1 MRTISQIEGALKQV
15 FTKCAQKA
23 GRKSGFVQRR
33 SKLTAPK
40 WVQTLT
46 FGFLARPQTT
56 LCELSQMAAVCGC
69 EITAQGI
76 DERFSLRAAECLR
89 EVLKQA
95 VKLMVR
101 SNSGGAKSTL
111 LGKFREVRVTDS
123 TVIYLPKELSTEY
136 RGCGSRVTKV
146 DASIKA
152 SVGWELCRGRL
163 LGPVLGE
170 GRAPDMKLEREH
182 PPIEKG
188 ALDLCDLGYYS
199 IDRLKELAGRGAYF
213 ITHLQFQTSIF
224 DSSGQ
229 KHRLVELI
237 ERLGGNSRLDM
248 PIMLSNKQLPCRLV
262 AIPVPRI
269 VADER
274 RRKIRRELRAHGKN
288 VSKERLKL
296 AGWNIFV
303 TNVPGEMLTAEQ
315 VLSMAR
321 VRWQIELL
329 FKLWKSLGRVDEWRS
344 GKPEKILCEIY
355 AKLLAMIVGHWV
367 MLTGVWGKSDRS
379 IWKAVRLISNHAVRL
394 CDALRHDHVEA
405 VLKSLERS
413 LKTTCT
419 MEKRKKH
426 PATFQLLMLES
437 AP

>member
-33 SKLTAPK
+33 SKLSASK

-46 FGFLARPQTT
+46 FGYLSNPQST
-56 LCELSQMAAVCGC
+56 LCELSQTAAACGC
-69 EITAQGI
+69 QITAQGI

-95 VKLMVR
+95 VKVMVR
-101 SNSGGAKSTL
+101 SNSGGVKSTL

-123 TVIYLPKELSTEY
+123 TTIQLPKELSTEY
-136 RGCGSRVTKV
+136 RGCGGLVTKV
-146 DASIKA
+146 DSSMKA
-152 SVGWELCRGRL
+152 SVGWELCNGKL
-163 LGPVLGE
+163 IGPVLGE
-170 GRAPDMKLEREH
+170 GRTQDRRLEREH

-199 IDRLKELAGRGAYF
+199 IDRLKELDERKAYF
-213 ITHLQFQTSIF
+213 ITHIQFQTSIF
-224 DSSGQ
+224 DSAGQ

-237 ERLGGNSRLDM
+237 DHQEGKSLVDL
-248 PIMLSNKQLPCRLV
+248 PVMLSNKQLPCRLV
-262 AIPVPRI
+262 AAPVSRI

-274 RRKIRRELRAHGKN
+274 RRKIRRKLKARGKN
-288 VSKERLKL
+288 VAKERLKL
-296 AGWNIFV
+296 AGWNIYV
-303 TNVPGEMLTAEQ
+303 TNVPEKMLTAEQ
-315 VLSMAR
+315 VLSLAR

-329 FKLWKSLGRVDEWRS
+329 FKLWKSLGRLDEWRS
-344 GKPEKILCEIY
+344 EKPEKILCEIY
-355 AKLLAMIVGHWV
+355 AKLLAMIVAHWV
-367 MLTGVWGKSDRS
+367 MLTGVWGKPDRS
-379 IWKAVRLISNHAVRL
+379 IWKAVRYISNNAERL
-394 CDALRHDHVEA
+394 LDAMRQDHVEA

-413 LKTTCT
+413 LKTTCN

-437 AP
+437 TP

>member
-1 MRTISQIEGALKQV
+1 MRTISQIEGALKLV

-33 SKLTAPK
+33 SKLTASK
-40 WVQTLT
+40 WVRTLT
-46 FGFLARPQTT
+46 FGYLANPQAT

-69 EITAQGI
+69 QITAQGI
-76 DERFSLRAAECLR
+76 DERFSRRAAECLR
-89 EVLKQA
+89 EVLRQA
-95 VKLMVR
+95 VKVMVR
-101 SNSGGAKSTL
+101 SNGGGAKSTL

-123 TVIYLPKELSTEY
+123 TVIHLPKELSTEY

-146 DASIKA
+146 DSSMKA
-152 SVGWELCRGRL
+152 SVGWELCNGRL
-163 LGPVLGE
+163 IGPVLGE
-170 GRAPDMKLEREH
+170 GRATDMTLEREH
-182 PPIEKG
+182 PPIERG
-188 ALDLCDLGYYS
+188 ALDLCDLAYYS
-199 IDRLKELAGRGAYF
+199 INRLKEIAQRGAYF
-213 ITHLQFQTSIF
+213 ITHIQFQTSIF

-229 KHRLVELI
+229 KYRLVELI
-237 ERLGGNSRLDM
+237 EKHKGESRLDM
-248 PIMLSNKQLPCRLV
+248 PIMLSNKQLPCRVV
-262 AIPVPRI
+262 AAPVSRM

-274 RRKIRRELRAHGKN
+274 RRKMRRDLRAHGKN

-296 AGWNIFV
+296 AGWNIYV
-303 TNVPGEMLTAEQ
+303 TNVEEEMLTDEQ
-315 VLSMAR
+315 VLSLAR

-329 FKLWKSLGRVDEWRS
+329 FKLWKSLGRLDEWRS
-344 GKPEKILCEIY
+344 EKPEKILCEIY

>member
-1 MRTISQIEGALKQV
+1 MRTISQIEGALKLV

-33 SKLTAPK
+33 SKLSASK

-46 FGFLARPQTT
+46 FGYLSKPQTT
-56 LCELSQMAAVCGC
+56 LCELSQTAAACGC
-69 EITAQGI
+69 QITAQGI
-76 DERFSLRAAECLR
+76 DERFSWRAAECLR

-95 VKLMVR
+95 VKVMVR
-101 SNSGGAKSTL
+101 SNSGGVKSTL
-111 LGKFREVRVTDS
+111 LGRFREVRVTDS
-123 TVIYLPKELSTEY
+123 TVIYLPKELSTKY

-146 DASIKA
+146 DSSMKA
-152 SVGWELCRGRL
+152 SVGWELCKGRL
-163 LGPVLGE
+163 IGPVLGE
-170 GRAPDMKLEREH
+170 GRATDMTLEREH
-182 PPIEKG
+182 PPIERG
-188 ALDLCDLGYYS
+188 GLDLCDLAYFS
-199 IDRLKELAGRGAYF
+199 ITRLKEIAQRGAYF
-213 ITHLQFQTSIF
+213 ITHIQFQTSIF
-224 DSSGQ
+224 DSEGQ
-229 KHRLVELI
+229 KYRLVDLI
-237 ERLGGNSRLDM
+237 AKHKGNSRLDM
-248 PIMLSNKQLPCRLV
+248 PIMLGNKQLPCRLV
-262 AIPVPRI
+262 AAPVPRI

-274 RRKIRRELRAHGKN
+274 RRKMRGDLRAHGKN

-303 TNVPGEMLTAEQ
+303 TNVLEKILTAEQ

-344 GKPEKILCEIY
+344 EKPERILCEIY
-355 AKLLAMIVGHWV
+355 AKLLAMIVAHWV
-367 MLTGVWGKSDRS
+367 MLTGVWGKTDRS
-379 IWKAVRLISNHAVRL
+379 IWKAVRHISNHAVRL
-394 CDALRHDHVEA
+394 LDAMRHDQVEA

-419 MEKRKKH
+419 MEKRKNH
-426 PATFQLLMLES
+426 PATFQLLMLEG